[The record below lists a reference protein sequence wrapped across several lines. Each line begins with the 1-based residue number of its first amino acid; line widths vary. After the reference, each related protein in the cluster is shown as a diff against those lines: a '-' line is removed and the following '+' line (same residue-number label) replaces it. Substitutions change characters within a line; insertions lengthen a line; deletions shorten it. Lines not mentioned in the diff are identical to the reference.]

1 MIKYVFLVL
10 YLVIMI
16 WVGIRSSRKIKTTG
30 DFFVAGK
37 RGSMWQVTGS
47 MLATILGSSAIL
59 GTDRKSVV

>member
-37 RGSMWQVTGS
+37 TRQFVAGNRFYAGHYSGKF
-47 MLATILGSSAIL
+47 GDF
-59 GTDRKSVV
+59 GNR